1 MGHGTLKYIIGMAHN
16 TEQLNEHPLSAPE
29 TEKKSPKP
37 QVSQT
42 LMRGLDIIET
52 VAQGKASITD
62 IAEQTGMTYS
72 TTHRILSAL
81 QQRHYITRDHDNGYR
96 LGRKVLELGYKAY
109 SQIDLTRLAYPLL
122 TQLAKATADTVHLGY
137 AEGDSVIYLEKV
149 ASRRAVEISSRIGGS
164 KPLISTGIGKA
175 LLLDQDDTAWGSLYD
190 RQAHVLRDP
199 ITKSDW
205 LDMMRHYAK
214 LGYSFDLGEDES
226 SIRCVA
232 APIHDSSGKVIAAIS
247 VSSTVQHMAP
257 ERMQNLAPLVTDT
270 ARQISRELGG
280 TVS

>member
-1 MGHGTLKYIIGMAHN
+1 MAHDIK
-16 TEQLNEHPLSAPE
+16 QLNEHTPSAS
-29 TEKKSPKP
+29 EKKKADKERKP

-52 VAQGKASITD
+52 VSRGKASIAD

-81 QQRHYITRDHDNGYR
+81 QQRHYITRDQDNGYR

-122 TQLAKATADTVHLGY
+122 AQLAKVTADTVHLGY
-137 AEGDSVIYLEKV
+137 AEGDTIIYLEKV

-164 KPLISTGIGKA
+164 KPMISTGIGKA
-175 LLLDQDDTAWGSLYD
+175 LLLDQDDTQWAALYD
-190 RQAHVLRDP
+190 RNAHILRDP
-199 ITKSDW
+199 ISKKEW
-205 LDMMRHYAK
+205 LSMMGHYAK
-214 LGYSFDLGEDES
+214 LGYAFDLGEDES

-232 APIHDSSGKVIAAIS
+232 APIYDSSRKIVAAIS

-257 ERMQNLAPLVTDT
+257 ERMQNLAPLVKNT
-270 ARQISRELGG
+270 ARQISMELGG
-280 TVS
+280 SAP